1 MSTFI
6 SLEGPEGS
14 GKSTQAQGLAAHLRG
29 RGYDVLLT
37 REPGGTEIGDQIR
50 RVLFRAENLAMLPET
65 EFLLF
70 SASRAQ
76 LVREVIAPHLDSG
89 GMVVCDRFFHS
100 SLAYQGYGHD
110 LDLEA
115 LSAVT
120 SFATGDLRPDLVL
133 LLDVPVE
140 RGLQRRRQ
148 EGGWNRLDAYELGFH
163 RRVRQGYLTM
173 AERESDRW
181 VLIDA
186 THAPDQVE
194 RQIRDQVEARLAKA
208 AQ

>member
-1 MSTFI
+1 
-6 SLEGPEGS
+6 
-14 GKSTQAQGLAAHLRG
+14 
-29 RGYDVLLT
+29 
-37 REPGGTEIGDQIR
+37 
-50 RVLFRAENLAMLPET
+50 VLFRAENLAMLPET